1 MKTYI
6 SLFSSAGVGCYGFK
20 QEGFEC
26 VVTNE
31 LLEKR
36 MNIQKANQ
44 KAKYK
49 ESYVIGD
56 IQEETTKL
64 NIQKAIENFIKNEKM
79 KKLDLDV
86 IIATPPC
93 QGMSVFNHK
102 KKNELNR
109 NSLVV
114 ESIKFIKELKPKF
127 FILENVKT
135 FLKTICTDVDELD
148 KTIENAIMENLGGVY
163 NIHSQIINFKDYGSG
178 SSRTRTLVL
187 GTRKDLSEVTPL
199 DIFPEFESEKT
210 LKEII
215 GYLPSLDSMGDI
227 CPNDIYHSFKKY
239 NLRMLSWIKD
249 IKEGE
254 SAFDNVDL
262 EKIPHQIKNGEIIY
276 NQNKTGDKYKRQYW
290 NKVGPCIHTRNDIL
304 SSQNT
309 VHPSDNRV
317 FSIRELMLMMSIPIE
332 FKWTNDTL
340 SELNKMSLI
349 DKEAFLKT
357 NEMTIRHAIGEAVP
371 TIIFNKIAKLINKS
385 LSSIILTEKEIEV
398 IIQNYKLYKFE
409 NLTKFI
415 DENILNLNYINLF
428 KIAELSNEQRQETA
442 AYYTKQDICYSS
454 ISSLPDGRFFK
465 KNVIRILEP
474 SVGVGNFIPQLLKKY
489 QNFDL
494 EIYLCDIDDKSLE
507 ICKLL
512 IKKFYKNENVK
523 FYFLNKDFLIEKFEN
538 IRFDII
544 IGNPP
549 YGKSKNNIYKM
560 QSLNNNTTNLFSY
573 FIEKAIQ
580 LGTFISLIIPKSF
593 LNSPEYSKTRELIQ
607 EYSFKKIIDFG
618 ETAFNVKIETI
629 CIVFSTKQQ
638 SSNIIEIESYP
649 KKSYYY
655 KNQDYLLKNDFKS
668 WLIYR
673 DTFFDTIANK
683 MEFNIF
689 DVFRDRQI
697 TNKFLSTTLM
707 EIRVL
712 KSKNIG
718 NLEVINID
726 KYDSFISEENAK
738 KFQVYK
744 FINQDNVVLVPNL
757 TYYPRATFL
766 PKNSIV
772 NGSVALMF
780 PKKEITAHDL
790 EYFSSQEFQDFYRIA
805 RNFGTRTL
813 NIDKNSVLFF
823 GKIKQ

>member
-64 NIQKAIENFIKNEKM
+64 NIQKAIENFIKNEKI

-114 ESIKFIKELKPKF
+114 ESLKFIKKLKPKF

-135 FLKTICTDVDELD
+135 FLNTICTDVDGSD
-148 KTIENAIMENLGGVY
+148 KTIENAIMENLGGIY
-163 NIHSQIINFKDYGSG
+163 NIYSQVINFKDYGSG

-187 GTRKDLSEVTPL
+187 GTRKDLLEVTPL

-210 LKEII
+210 LKEVI
-215 GYLPSLDSMGDI
+215 GYLPSLNSMGDI
-227 CPNDIYHSFKKY
+227 SPDDIYHSFKKY
-239 NLRMLSWIKD
+239 NLRMLTWIQD

-254 SAFDNVDL
+254 SAFDNTDFK
-262 EKIPHQIKNGEIIY
+262 KIPHQIKNGEIIY

-290 NKVGPCIHTRNDIL
+290 DKVGPCVHTRNDIL
-304 SSQNT
+304 ASQNT

-317 FSIRELMLMMSIPIE
+317 FSIRELMLMMSIPTE
-332 FKWTNDTL
+332 FKWTNHTL
-340 SELNKMSLI
+340 NELNQLSLS
-349 DKEAFLKT
+349 DKEAFLKA

-371 TIIFNKIAKLINKS
+371 TIIFNKVAKLINKV
-385 LSSIILTEKEIEV
+385 LDNIILSEKEIE
-398 IIQNYKLYKFE
+398 ILIKKYELYYFE
-409 NLTKFI
+409 NLKNFI
-415 DENILNLNYINLF
+415 NENPLNLNYINLF

-454 ISSLPDGRFFK
+454 ISGLPDGRFFK
-465 KNVIRILEP
+465 KNVIKILEP

-489 QNFDL
+489 RGFNL

-507 ICKLL
+507 ICKIL
-512 IKKFYKNENVK
+512 IEKFYKNENVK
-523 FYFLNKDFLIEKFEN
+523 FNFINKDFLIEKFEN
-538 IRFDII
+538 TKFDII

-593 LNSPEYSKTRELIQ
+593 LNSPEYSKTRELIEQ
-607 EYSFKKIIDFG
+607 YSFKKIIDFG

-629 CIVFSTKQQ
+629 CLTFSTKQQ
-638 SSNIIEIESYP
+638 NNNIMEIESYP
-649 KKSYYY
+649 KKDYFY

-673 DTFFDTIANK
+673 NTFFDTIANK

-697 TNKFLSTTLM
+697 TNKYLTTTLN

-712 KSKNIG
+712 KSRNIG
-718 NLEVINID
+718 NLEIINIE

-738 KFQVYK
+738 NFQVYK
-744 FINQDNVVLVPNL
+744 FINQENIVLVPNL

-780 PKKEITAHDL
+780 PKKEITKCDL

-823 GKIKQ
+823 GKLK